1 MEVFIRQAKFSDLEE
16 ILRLNKAL
24 FDYEEI
30 FNSEYDLNWTYSD
43 VGRKYFKERLENK
56 SSVIL
61 IAELDKKIVG
71 YMLAFINNYPFR
83 SKNPIAEIENMY
95 IDERFRGIG
104 TGTKLMNELK
114 RILKE
119 KKVKRIKVEA
129 VAQNYK
135 AIEFYKKNGFGDFDV
150 TLELKLD

>member
-1 MEVFIRQAKFSDLEE
+1 
-16 ILRLNKAL
+16 
-24 FDYEEI
+24 
-30 FNSEYDLNWTYSD
+30 
-43 VGRKYFKERLENK
+43 
-56 SSVIL
+56 
-61 IAELDKKIVG
+61 
-71 YMLAFINNYPFR
+71 MLAFINNYPFR